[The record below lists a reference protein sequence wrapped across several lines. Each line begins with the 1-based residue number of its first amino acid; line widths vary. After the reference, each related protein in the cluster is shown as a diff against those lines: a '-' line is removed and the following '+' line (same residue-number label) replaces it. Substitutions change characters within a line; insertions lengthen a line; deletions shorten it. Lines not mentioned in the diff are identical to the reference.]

1 MEIFNFLDDEK
12 EYLSV
17 LAKILEE
24 NEMLK
29 ETVRSLISQLQEKEE
44 QNFQLK
50 STRGIIY
57 VIYCI
62 I

>member
-1 MEIFNFLDDEK
+1 MEVFNFLDDEK

-29 ETVRSLISQLQEKEE
+29 ETVGSLVSQLEEKEE
-44 QNFQLK
+44 QIFQLK
-50 STRGIIY
+50 SIRSIIY